1 MPVID
6 LENFGT
12 LVREIEE
19 VFERNDCNQADKQYV
34 LQQMQA
40 RINAEVQ
47 KQRTQDLMSDINP
60 AALIKKIMGKE
71 KE

>member
-6 LENFGT
+6 LESFGT

-19 VFERNDCNQADKQYV
+19 VFDRNDCNQADKQYV

-40 RINAEVQ
+40 RINQELQ
-47 KQRTQDLMSDINP
+47 RQRTQDLMGQINP
-60 AALIKKIMGKE
+60 KEMIKKIMGKE